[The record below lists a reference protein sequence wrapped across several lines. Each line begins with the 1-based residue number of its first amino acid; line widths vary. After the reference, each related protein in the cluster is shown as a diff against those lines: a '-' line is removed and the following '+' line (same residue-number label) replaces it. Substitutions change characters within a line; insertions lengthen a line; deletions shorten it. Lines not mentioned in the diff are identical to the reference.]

1 MTGPDVSVD
10 RRGAPPSRKQ
20 LYDAHSVLIV
30 ARPPQAPAKA
40 APGQPGSRSSFVPT
54 DADLFLVVRD
64 DGSVVAFNGHVDLG
78 TGIGTA
84 LAQIVA
90 EELDVPLTRVS
101 IVLGHT
107 GEAPNQGPT
116 IASATI
122 QISAVPLR
130 QAAAQA
136 RQYLLNEAAARLGVN
151 VADLDVRDG
160 RVFARNRGGDAAQA
174 IHYADLIKGRRVEL
188 LLANDAPLKPPRDYR
203 IVGKSAPRI
212 DIPAKATGELSFVHD
227 VRVPG
232 MLHGRVVRPPY
243 AGVAQGEFIGNSL
256 LEVNDASI
264 RDLPGVVK
272 VVVIRDFVG
281 VVAEREEIA
290 QQAAQRLDVRWK
302 TVDGLPPLDTSEQVE
317 AALRANPAKRR
328 DLVIEGD
335 VDKVLAQEAAQTLE
349 RTYVWPFQLHA
360 SIGPSCAVADFRSS
374 GDNAKG
380 AGATLKIWS
389 GTQNPHS
396 LRADLALLMA
406 LDEAHID
413 IVRMD
418 AAGCY
423 GRNCADDVAA
433 DAALLSRAVG
443 SPVRVQLSREDE
455 HAWEPKGAAQLMDVR
470 GALSA
475 EGELAAY
482 DFATRYPSNDAPT
495 LALLLTGT
503 LPAQPQV
510 FEMGD
515 RTAVPPYDY
524 RSMRVVCDD
533 TAPIVR
539 AAWLRGVSALPNTF
553 AHESFIDELAQQAGV
568 DPVEFRLKH
577 LTDPRAVELVKA
589 VAEKA
594 GWQAREPAFKTHG
607 NEGGNAANDENPDIA
622 RGRGIA
628 YARYVHSKFPGFGA
642 AWSAWVADIEVNRR
656 SGELAVTRVVVGQD
670 NGTTVNPDG
679 VRHQIHGN
687 VIQATSRALKEQVS
701 FGGNAVT
708 SQEWGAYPILTFREV
723 PVIDVVIMPR
733 HGEPPMGAGESA
745 SLPGAAAIANA
756 LYDATGVRFRRPPFT
771 PEKIRAALAD
781 AQAEDAAA
789 ARRKQR
795 RRRGFFGLLAAGAAG
810 AAGWL
815 GALTFASVP
824 ATPLAPIA
832 PPLASAFAQEL
843 VARGKLLASLGNC
856 AVCHTARNGVPNA
869 GGNALAT
876 PFGTVYSTNL
886 TPDGLT
892 GIGNWSLDAFVRAMR
907 HGISR
912 DGHRLYPA
920 FPYTSFQ
927 NISDDDLHALYAYLM
942 SQTPV
947 RNRPPET
954 QLAFPFSVRPL
965 MAVWNSM
972 FLRRTAFSENPAQ
985 SAQWNRGAYLVNGL
999 GHCSACHSPRN
1010 AFGAEKSGA
1019 AFMGG
1024 GLAEGW
1030 EAPALSSLSNAP
1042 VPWSEDQLFSYLRTG
1057 HAPLHGVAAGPMAP
1071 VIGDLATLPDSDIRA
1086 MAVYLASLNPL
1097 EPNANPAATAREYER
1112 ASTPAG
1118 APVTAGARLFDGAC
1132 SACHHTGSGP
1142 QLFGAHPSLALNTN
1156 LHGATPDNLIRVIL
1170 DGIDSPAR
1178 PELGTMPAYRD
1189 SFNDAQLTELV
1200 SYLRKQFAGGKPAW
1214 QDVAASVAR
1223 IRAEPREP

>member
-1 MTGPDVSVD
+1 MTGPDFSID
-10 RRGAPPSRKQ
+10 RRTAPPSRQQ
-20 LYDAHSVLIV
+20 LYDAQSVLIV
-30 ARPPQAPAKA
+30 VRPPQAPAKPA
-40 APGQPGSRSSFVPT
+40 IGQPGSRSSFLPT
-54 DADLFLVVRD
+54 EADMFLVVRD

-107 GEAPNQGPT
+107 REAPNQGPT

-130 QAAAQA
+130 HAAAQA
-136 RQYLLNEAAARLGVN
+136 RQFLLKEAAARLN
-151 VADLDVRDG
+151 VGAEQLDVRDG
-160 RVFARNRGGDAAQA
+160 IVFPRDGNTAAKG
-174 IHYADLIKGRRVEL
+174 ISYGDLISGKRVEL
-188 LLANDAPLKPPRDYR
+188 QLATDAPLKSPDTYR
-203 IVGKSAPRI
+203 IVGRSAPRI

-243 AGVAQGEFIGNSL
+243 AGVAQGEFMGNTL
-256 LEVNDASI
+256 LRVDEDSVS
-264 RDLPGVVK
+264 DLPGIVK

-281 VVAEREEIA
+281 IVAEREEVA
-290 QQAAQRLDVRWK
+290 QQAVKRLGVQWK
-302 TVDGLPPLDTSEQVE
+302 AVEGLPSLETSEEVE
-317 AALRANPAKRR
+317 AALRANPASRR

-335 VDKVLAQEAAQTLE
+335 VDAALAQESARTLE
-349 RTYVWPFQLHA
+349 RTYVWPFQMHA
-360 SIGPSCAVADFRSS
+360 SIGPSCAVADYRE
-374 GDNAKG
+374 G
-380 AGATLKIWS
+380 ALKVWS

-396 LRADLALLMA
+396 LRADLALLMSM
-406 LDEAHID
+406 DEACIE

-433 DAALLSRAVG
+433 DAALLSRATG

-470 GALSA
+470 GALTA

-495 LALLLTGT
+495 LALLLTGAI
-503 LPAQPQV
+503 PARPQV

-524 RSMRVVCDD
+524 RTMRVVCDD
-533 TAPIVR
+533 TPPIVR
-539 AAWLRGVSALPNTF
+539 ASWLRGVSALPNTF
-553 AHESFIDELAQQAGV
+553 AHESFIDELAVEAGV
-568 DPVEFRLKH
+568 DPLEFRLKH
-577 LTDPRAVELVKA
+577 LRDPRAIELVKA

-594 GWQAREPAFKTHG
+594 GWQPRHTGPKEETG
-607 NEGGNAANDENPDIA
+607 DIA

-642 AWSAWVADIEVNRR
+642 AWSAWVADVEVDRR

-670 NGTTVNPDG
+670 TGTMVNPDG

-687 VIQATSRALKEQVS
+687 VIQATSRALKERVT
-701 FGGNAVT
+701 FGENAVT

-723 PVIDVVIMPR
+723 PVIDVVMMPR

-756 LYDATGVRFRRPPFT
+756 LFDATGVRFRRPPFT
-771 PEKIRAALAD
+771 PETIRAALAD
-781 AQAEDAAA
+781 AQAEDRA
-789 ARRKQR
+789 ARKKKRWR
-795 RRRGFFGLLAAGAAG
+795 LGFLGTFAAGAV
-810 AAGWL
+810 GWL
-815 GALTFASVP
+815 GALS
-824 ATPLAPIA
+824 LAPHAIA
-832 PPLASAFAQEL
+832 PVTPPLAGAFAPDL

-856 AVCHTARNGVPNA
+856 AVCHTAHNGVPNA
-869 GGNALAT
+869 GGKPLDT
-876 PFGTVYSTNL
+876 PFGTVYSTNI
-886 TPDGLT
+886 TPDGQT
-892 GIGNWSLDAFVRAMR
+892 GIGNWSLEAFMRAMR
-907 HGISR
+907 QGISR

-927 NISDDDLHALYAYLM
+927 NTSDDDLKALYAYLM
-942 SQTPV
+942 AQTPV
-947 RNRPPET
+947 RSRAPET
-954 QLAFPFSVRPL
+954 KLAYPFSVRPL
-965 MAVWNSM
+965 MAAWNGL
-972 FLRRTAFSENPAQ
+972 FLGRTAFAASATQ
-985 SAQWNRGAYLVNGL
+985 STQWNRGAYLVNGL
-999 GHCSACHSPRN
+999 GHCSACHTPRN
-1010 AFGAEKSGA
+1010 AFGAEKTGA

-1024 GLAEGW
+1024 GIAEGW
-1030 EAPALSSLSNAP
+1030 EAPALSTLSTAP
-1042 VPWSEDQLFSYLRTG
+1042 VPWSEDELFSYLRHG

-1071 VIGDLATLPDSDIRA
+1071 VVGDLAALPDSDIRA
-1086 MAVYLASLNPL
+1086 MATYLASLNPL
-1097 EPNANPAATAREYER
+1097 EPNANPAAMAHQVEQ
-1112 ASTPAG
+1112 ASAITGMPAG
-1118 APVTAGARLFDGAC
+1118 LGARLFDGAC
-1132 SACHHTGSGP
+1132 AACHHTGSGP

-1156 LHGATPDNLIRVIL
+1156 LHSATPDNLIRVIL
-1170 DGIDSPAR
+1170 DGIGSPAR

-1189 SFNDAQLTELV
+1189 SFNDAQVAELV
-1200 SYLRKQFAGGKPAW
+1200 SYLRQQFAGGKPAW
-1214 QDVAASVAR
+1214 QDVTASVAR
-1223 IRAEPREP
+1223 IRATPRAE

>member
-1 MTGPDVSVD
+1 MTGPDFSVD
-10 RRGAPPSRKQ
+10 RRGAPPSRQQ

-30 ARPPQAPAKA
+30 TRPPQAPVKPAI
-40 APGQPGSRSSFVPT
+40 GQPGSRSSFVPT
-54 DADLFLVVRD
+54 EADLFLVVRD

-107 GEAPNQGPT
+107 REAPNQGPT

-130 QAAAQA
+130 HAAAQA
-136 RQYLLNEAAARLGVN
+136 RQFLLAEAAARFNVGVEQ
-151 VADLDVRDG
+151 LDVRDG
-160 RVFARNRGGDAAQA
+160 VVYQREGGAAAQG
-174 IHYADLIKGRRVEL
+174 IGYGELISGKRVEL
-188 LLANDAPLKPPRDYR
+188 QLATDAPLKSPDAYK
-203 IVGKSAPRI
+203 IVGMSAPRV

-243 AGVAQGEFIGNSL
+243 AGVAQGDFMGNSL
-256 LEVNDASI
+256 LHVDEGSVS
-264 RDLPGVVK
+264 DLPGIVK

-281 VVAEREEIA
+281 IVAEREEVA
-290 QQAAQRLDVRWK
+290 QQAVKRLRVQWK
-302 TVDGLPPLDTSEQVE
+302 AVDGLPSLETSEEVE

-328 DLVIEGD
+328 GLMIEGD
-335 VDKVLAQEAAQTLE
+335 VDAALAQESARALE
-349 RTYVWPFQLHA
+349 RTYVWPFQMHA
-360 SIGPSCAVADFRSS
+360 SIGPSCAVADYRE
-374 GDNAKG
+374 G
-380 AGATLKIWS
+380 ALKVWS

-396 LRADLALLMA
+396 LRADLALLMSM
-406 LDEAHID
+406 DEARIE
-413 IVRMD
+413 IVRME

-433 DAALLSRAVG
+433 DAALLSRATA

-470 GALSA
+470 GALNA

-503 LPAQPQV
+503 ISAQPQV

-524 RSMRVVCDD
+524 RSMRIVCDD
-533 TAPIVR
+533 TPPIVR
-539 AAWLRGVSALPNTF
+539 ASWLRGVSALPNTF
-553 AHESFIDELAQQAGV
+553 AHESFIDELAAQAGV

-577 LTDPRAVELVKA
+577 LTDPRATELVKA

-594 GWQAREPAFKTHG
+594 GWEPRNAERKDE
-607 NEGGNAANDENPDIA
+607 EGDIA

-642 AWSAWVADIEVNRR
+642 AWSAWVADVEVNRK

-670 NGTTVNPDG
+670 TGTMVNPDG

-687 VIQATSRALKEQVS
+687 VIQATSRALKERVT
-701 FGGNAVT
+701 FGQNAVT

-723 PVIDVVIMPR
+723 PVIDVVMMPR

-756 LYDATGVRFRRPPFT
+756 LFDATGVRFRRPPFT
-771 PEKIRAALAD
+771 PETIRAALAD
-781 AQAEDAAA
+781 AQAEDKA
-789 ARRKQR
+789 ARKKKRWR
-795 RRRGFFGLLAAGAAG
+795 LGFLGAFAAG

-815 GALTFASVP
+815 GALS
-824 ATPLAPIA
+824 LAPHAIA
-832 PPLASAFAQEL
+832 SITPPPASAFAPDL

-856 AVCHTARNGVPNA
+856 AVCHTAHNGVPNA
-869 GGNALAT
+869 GGKPLDT
-876 PFGTVYSTNL
+876 PFGTVYSTNI
-886 TPDGLT
+886 TPDGQT
-892 GIGNWSLDAFVRAMR
+892 GIGNWSLEAFVRAMR
-907 HGISR
+907 QGISR

-927 NISDDDLHALYAYLM
+927 NTSDDDLKALYAYLM
-942 SQTPV
+942 AQTPV
-947 RNRPPET
+947 RSRPPET
-954 QLAFPFSVRPL
+954 RLAYPFSVRPL
-965 MAVWNSM
+965 MAAWNGF
-972 FLRRTAFSENPAQ
+972 FLGRTAFTASATQ

-999 GHCSACHSPRN
+999 GHCSACHTPRN
-1010 AFGAEKSGA
+1010 AFGAEKNGA

-1024 GLAEGW
+1024 GMADGW
-1030 EAPALSSLSNAP
+1030 EAPALSTLSNAP
-1042 VPWSEDQLFSYLRTG
+1042 VPWSEDELFRYLRDG

-1071 VIGDLATLPDSDIRA
+1071 VVGDLAALPDSDIRA
-1086 MAVYLASLNPL
+1086 MATYLASLNPL
-1097 EPNANPAATAREYER
+1097 EPNADPAAVARQYEQ
-1112 ASTPAG
+1112 ASAISGTPVG
-1118 APVTAGARLFDGAC
+1118 LGARLFDGAC
-1132 SACHHTGSGP
+1132 AACHHTGSGP

-1156 LHGATPDNLIRVIL
+1156 LHSTTPDNLIRVIL
-1170 DGIDSPAR
+1170 DGIGSPAR

-1189 SFNDAQLTELV
+1189 SFNDAQVTELV
-1200 SYLRKQFAGGKPAW
+1200 SYLRQQFAGGKPAW

-1223 IRAEPREP
+1223 IRATPRAD

>member
-1 MTGPDVSVD
+1 MKGPDFSVD
-10 RRGAPPSRKQ
+10 RRVAPPSRRQ
-20 LYDAHSVLIV
+20 LYDARNVLIV
-30 ARPPQAPAKA
+30 TRPAQAPVKPAI
-40 APGQPGSRSSFVPT
+40 GQPGSRSSFVPT
-54 DADLFLVVRD
+54 EADMFLVVRD

-130 QAAAQA
+130 HAAAQA
-136 RQYLLNEAAARLGVN
+136 RQYLLAEAAARLHLGVEQ
-151 VADLDVRDG
+151 LDVRDG
-160 RVFARNRGGDAAQA
+160 VVFPRGGDAATG
-174 IHYADLIKGRRVEL
+174 IGYGELIAGRRVEL
-188 LLANDAPLKPPRDYR
+188 KLATDAPLKAPDAYK
-203 IVGKSAPRI
+203 IVGKSAPRV

-243 AGVAQGEFIGNSL
+243 AGIAQGELIGNSL
-256 LEVNDASI
+256 LHVDENSVS
-264 RDLPGVVK
+264 DLPGIVK

-281 VVAEREEIA
+281 IVAEREEVA
-290 QQAAQRLDVRWK
+290 QQAAKRLDVRWK
-302 TVDGLPPLDTSEQVE
+302 TVQALPPLETSAEVE

-335 VDKVLAQEAAQTLE
+335 VDAALARDPARTLE
-349 RTYVWPFQLHA
+349 STYVWPFQMHA
-360 SIGPSCAVADFRSS
+360 SIGPSCAVADYRE
-374 GDNAKG
+374 GK
-380 AGATLKIWS
+380 LKVWS

-396 LRADLALLMA
+396 LRADLALLMSM
-406 LDEAHID
+406 DEARID

-433 DAALLSRAVG
+433 DAALLSRTTG

-470 GALSA
+470 GALGA

-495 LALLLTGT
+495 LALLLTG
-503 LPAQPQV
+503 AISAEPQV

-524 RSMRVVCDD
+524 RAMRIVCDD
-533 TAPIVR
+533 TPPIVR
-539 AAWLRGVSALPNTF
+539 ASWLRGVSAVPNTF
-553 AHESFIDELAQQAGV
+553 AHESFIDELAVQAGV
-568 DPVEFRLKH
+568 DPIEFRLRH
-577 LTDPRAVELVKA
+577 LSDPRAIDLVKA

-594 GWQAREPAFKTHG
+594 GWEPRNVALKEAREQG
-607 NEGGNAANDENPDIA
+607 DIA
-622 RGRGIA
+622 RGRGFA

-642 AWSAWVADIEVNRR
+642 AWSAWVADVEVNRK

-670 NGTTVNPDG
+670 TGTMINPDG

-687 VIQATSRALKEQVS
+687 VIQATSRALKERVT
-701 FGGNAVT
+701 FGENAVT

-723 PVIDVVIMPR
+723 PVIDMVMMPR
-733 HGEPPMGAGESA
+733 HGEPPMGTGESA

-771 PEKIRAALAD
+771 PETIRAALAD
-781 AQAEDAAA
+781 AQAEEAA
-789 ARRKQR
+789 ARKKKRWR
-795 RRRGFFGLLAAGAAG
+795 LGFLGAFAAG

-815 GALTFASVP
+815 GALT
-824 ATPLAPIA
+824 LAPQAIA
-832 PPLASAFAQEL
+832 PITPPLASAFSPER

-869 GGNALAT
+869 GGKPLDT
-876 PFGTVYSTNL
+876 PFGIVYSTNI
-886 TPDGLT
+886 TPDAQT
-892 GIGNWSLDAFVRAMR
+892 GIGTWSLDAFMRAMR
-907 HGISR
+907 QGISR
-912 DGHRLYPA
+912 DGHHLYPA
-920 FPYTSFQ
+920 FPYTSFR
-927 NISDDDLHALYAYLM
+927 NTSDDDLKALYAYLM
-942 SQTPV
+942 AQTPV
-947 RNRPPET
+947 RSRPPESR
-954 QLAFPFSVRPL
+954 LAFPFSVRPL
-965 MAVWNSM
+965 MAAWNGL
-972 FLRRTAFSENPAQ
+972 FLERTAFTADATQ

-999 GHCSACHSPRN
+999 GHCGACHTPRN
-1010 AFGAEKSGA
+1010 AFGAEKTGA

-1030 EAPALSSLSNAP
+1030 EAPALSTLSNAP
-1042 VPWSEDQLFSYLRTG
+1042 VPWSEDELFSYLRQG

-1071 VIGDLATLPDSDIRA
+1071 VVSELAALPDSDIRA
-1086 MAVYLASLNPL
+1086 MAAYLASLNPL
-1097 EPNANPAATAREYER
+1097 QANADPAALARQYEQ
-1112 ASTPAG
+1112 ASAITGTPSG
-1118 APVTAGARLFDGAC
+1118 LGARLFDGAC
-1132 SACHHTGSGP
+1132 AACHHTGSGP

-1156 LHGATPDNLIRVIL
+1156 LHSATPDNLIRVIL
-1170 DGIDSPAR
+1170 DGIGSPAR

-1189 SFNDAQLTELV
+1189 SFNDAQIAELV
-1200 SYLRKQFAGGKPAW
+1200 TYLRQQFAGGKPAW
-1214 QDVAASVAR
+1214 QNVTASVAR
-1223 IRAEPREP
+1223 IRATPRAE